1 MQLSV
6 VLRPVHDD
14 DSAALVGGLD
24 HNVNVTDQFAES
36 LRLLRKEVGW
46 GPVDPERITVVQ
58 KVSVDQMCDLWR
70 NVILGWDAGGFVGE
84 R

>member
-1 MQLSV
+1 MMTTALPLS
-6 VLRPVHDD
+6 
-14 DSAALVGGLD
+14 AGLI
-24 HNVNVTDQFAES
+24 TMSTLQFAES